1 MGGDDEV
8 SVLRAF
14 RDGGGT
20 EATGSSYLAGGDR
33 EARTVLVSDGSPDP
47 SAMLGT
53 TVGVGLDLDD
63 DPNVVSV
70 GLAPLED
77 SDKTFAFGRLTGTV
91 ELVTVEFESRG
102 EGDAAGVGR
111 AAQ

>member
-1 MGGDDEV
+1 
-8 SVLRAF
+8 
-14 RDGGGT
+14 
-20 EATGSSYLAGGDR
+20 
-33 EARTVLVSDGSPDP
+33 
-47 SAMLGT
+47 MLGT
-53 TVGVGLDLDD
+53 TVGAGFGLDV

-91 ELVTVEFESRG
+91 GLFTVEFGSSG
-102 EGDAAGVGR
+102 EGDAVGAGR